1 MLRRKWEYCMLVD
14 ASKTLTRISGNSIP
28 WMCLFF
34 LFSCVG
40 CCFDGPSC
48 ATQPV
53 PSFCDHHI
61 RSDHRNFYSQ
71 KSLTVAAE
79 VFAAGAL
86 LANTDADEEIRGWYQ
101 DDVRSGTTDD
111 IAVKAKLFG
120 EGHLILPALGIALA
134 AGELM
139 DHQPCVSGVGDWADQ
154 SLRAFV
160 VGTPPMLATQ
170 MLTGAS
176 RPTESSAE
184 SDWVPLH
191 DNNGVSGHSFMGAVP
206 FITAAKMAEDP
217 WAKAGWYAA
226 SAMPAWSRVND
237 DAHYTSQAILGWS
250 VAYLA
255 CSAVSDTE
263 QELKDYRFTT
273 VPVSNGVGVGVV
285 FER

>member
-1 MLRRKWEYCMLVD
+1 MRRKWEYCMLLQT
-14 ASKTLTRISGNSIP
+14 SKPLAQIAGM
-28 WMCLFF
+28 WFWLLCLY
-34 LFSCVG
+34 LLGSCTG

-48 ATQPV
+48 ATQQI
-53 PSFCDHHI
+53 PSYCDSHI
-61 RSDHRNFYSQ
+61 RSDHSNFYSK

-79 VFAAGAL
+79 VFAAGAV
-86 LANTDADEEIRGWYQ
+86 LAHTDADQEIRDWYQ
-101 DDVRSGTTDD
+101 DDVRSSSTDD
-111 IAVKAKLFG
+111 VAKTAKLFG
-120 EGHLILPALGIALA
+120 EGHLILPALGISLA
-134 AGELM
+134 IGEM
-139 DHQPCVSGVGDWADQ
+139 MDDHQCTSCLGDWGDQ
-154 SLRAFV
+154 SLRAMV
-160 VGTPPMLATQ
+160 VGVPPLLVTQ
-170 MLTGAS
+170 SLTGAS

-217 WAKAGWYAA
+217 WTKAGWYAA

-263 QELKDYRFTT
+263 QQLKDYRFTT
-273 VPVSNGVGVGVV
+273 VPVSDGVGVGIV